1 MRNLNPK
8 VILPIVALIIMLGQE
23 ATGIKFDEVQLQ
35 IINDAVLSIIA
46 LSGIFTNPIKE
57 EVVEEESDNTE
68 Q

>member
-1 MRNLNPK
+1 MKNLNPK

-23 ATGIKFDEVQLQ
+23 ATGLKFDQTQLQ

-46 LSGIFTNPIKE
+46 LSGIFANPNKD
-57 EVVEEESDNTE
+57 SDNTE